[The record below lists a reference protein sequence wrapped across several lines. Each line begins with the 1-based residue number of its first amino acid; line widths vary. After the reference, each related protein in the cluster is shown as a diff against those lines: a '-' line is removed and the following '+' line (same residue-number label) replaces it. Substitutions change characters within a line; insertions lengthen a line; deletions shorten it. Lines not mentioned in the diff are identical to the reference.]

1 MSLKNKAW
9 NYIQREVLK
18 RIDDRAILVESAI
31 RRGTDSPSKTLEYEA
46 VELTAKTIKDLKTAI
61 ALATDPKEPDFQPLA
76 SLYSNLL
83 LDQHL
88 SSIID
93 TRVLYSQRS
102 KFKMVDE
109 KDKENTEISWLLER
123 PWMRDLIRMVITHQF
138 EGTKL
143 LEFFDLTPEGELKQI
158 TEIPRGHFNTR
169 KGIITKTSG
178 ATTGWSYRE
187 GPFAQQYVQIGK
199 DDELGMLSQMA
210 IVILA
215 KKLGFGAFLDYID
228 KFGVPPIFVTTD
240 REDDTRLKELFNAA
254 SNFKRNH
261 FMVGKGQEKFEIG
274 NIGGTG
280 VAPHEKLIQICND
293 ELSKRVLGGA
303 GLTDQKAFVGSA
315 DIQFTLAKDRFE
327 ADKTLFEYV
336 FNMQIKPVLVN
347 LSPVYAPLA
356 NHYFKWDNT
365 ESLTQLQIIDT
376 IQKFGSL
383 YDIDPEYITQVT
395 GIPILGIKQN
405 APIAPNPSGGG
416 DGKKK

>member
-1 MSLKNKAW
+1 
-9 NYIQREVLK
+9 
-18 RIDDRAILVESAI
+18 
-31 RRGTDSPSKTLEYEA
+31 
-46 VELTAKTIKDLKTAI
+46 
-61 ALATDPKEPDFQPLA
+61 
-76 SLYSNLL
+76 
-83 LDQHL
+83 
-88 SSIID
+88 
-93 TRVLYSQRS
+93 
-102 KFKMVDE
+102 
-109 KDKENTEISWLLER
+109 
-123 PWMRDLIRMVITHQF
+123 
-138 EGTKL
+138 
-143 LEFFDLTPEGELKQI
+143 
-158 TEIPRGHFNTR
+158 
-169 KGIITKTSG
+169 
-178 ATTGWSYRE
+178 
-187 GPFAQQYVQIGK
+187 
-199 DDELGMLSQMA
+199 MLSQMA